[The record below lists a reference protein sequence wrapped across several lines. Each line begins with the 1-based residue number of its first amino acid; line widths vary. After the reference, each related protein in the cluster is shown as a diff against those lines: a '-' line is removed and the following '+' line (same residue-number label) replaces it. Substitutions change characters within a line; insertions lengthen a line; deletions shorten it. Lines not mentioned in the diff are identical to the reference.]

1 MNKTE
6 IIDDIKRKIFNENYQ
21 PGTYLIERDLCD
33 HYGISRTPMREILFT
48 LMSKG
53 LLTQQRGKGF
63 SVRTMDFKQLFEAF
77 EAREGIEG
85 LAARLCCRKVT
96 WEERAKLEELL
107 ASLKTL
113 DVKNNS
119 EEGIR
124 LGRQLHHIVMVAA
137 RNSMIA
143 DFYER
148 IESVAGL
155 TSNMTKRI
163 PNIEMDSRIYH
174 MYIIESILAGDED
187 GSELRMREHIGMTC
201 RHLLQNLYPGSSEHP
216 DGDGRRAK
224 APAEQRT

>member
-6 IIDDIKRKIFNENYQ
+6 IIDDIKRKIFDEHYQ
-21 PGTYLIERDLCD
+21 PGAYLIERDLCD

-63 SVRTMDFKQLFEAF
+63 AVRTMDFKQLFEAF

-85 LAARLCCRKVT
+85 VAARLCCRKAT
-96 WEERAKLEELL
+96 REEKTKLEELL
-107 ASLKTL
+107 ASLRSL

-163 PNIEMDSRIYH
+163 TDIEVDSRIYH

-201 RHLLQNLYPGSSEHP
+201 RHLLQNLYPGSAEP
-216 DGDGRRAK
+216 ADGDGKRLK
-224 APAEQRT
+224 ASAAERI